1 MHGHKIEGLTML
13 KQIISLYDKIT
24 KILAGNIGESLA
36 LLFVR
41 VALAYQFWAG
51 GRAKV
56 EEGTLLTLNEFQRD
70 LFINEFGMP
79 GFMAP
84 IAMYAE
90 HILPIL
96 VVFGLF
102 TRFGAAGLFVMTM
115 VIELFVTFEYGSV
128 WWNVHI
134 MWAALALI
142 LVSRGAGPISL
153 DAILVKRRK

>member
-1 MHGHKIEGLTML
+1 ML

-24 KILAGNIGESLA
+24 GFLASAIGESLA
-36 LLFVR
+36 LLLVR
-41 VALAYQFWAG
+41 VALAYQFWAA

-56 EEGTLLTLNEFQRD
+56 EEGTLLTLSEFQKD

-115 VIELFVTFEYGSV
+115 VIELFVVFEYGSV
-128 WWNVHI
+128 WWNVHV

-142 LVSRGAGPISL
+142 LISRGGGAITI
-153 DAILVKRRK
+153 DAILTKSRK

>member
-1 MHGHKIEGLTML
+1 MVK
-13 KQIISLYDKIT
+13 
-24 KILAGNIGESLA
+24 KILALYDEIIGYLASKPGESIA

-41 VALAYQFWAG
+41 VGLAYQFWAA

-84 IAMYAE
+84 IALYSE
-90 HILPIL
+90 HILPLL
-96 VVFGLF
+96 VVLGLF

-115 VIELFVTFEYGSV
+115 VIELFVEFEYGSV
-128 WWNVHI
+128 WWSVHV
-134 MWAALALI
+134 MWAALALM
-142 LVSRGAGPISL
+142 LVSRGGGALSL
-153 DAILVKRRK
+153 DALLTRNRS

>member
-1 MHGHKIEGLTML
+1 MLT
-13 KQIISLYDKIT
+13 KFIALYDQIT
-24 KILAGNIGESLA
+24 GFLASKFGESIA

-41 VALAYQFWAG
+41 VALGYQFWAA

-56 EEGTLLTLNEFQRD
+56 EDGTLLTLSEFQKD

-96 VVFGLF
+96 VIFGLF

-115 VIELFVTFEYGSV
+115 VIELFVEFEYGSA
-128 WWNVHI
+128 WWNPHI
-134 MWAALALI
+134 MWVALALI
-142 LVSRGAGPISL
+142 LISRGAGVISI
-153 DAILVKRRK
+153 DSILASRRK